1 MAATATAP
9 GEKNGERVPTCSED
23 AQQRQP
29 GDDCVYRHTARTI
42 PMAEVS
48 PIREYSRFGIVRAI
62 IFVECVDSRSNPWNA
77 NRLEEVSLR
86 PGNQSRTEKR
96 LVVVLML

>member
-1 MAATATAP
+1 
-9 GEKNGERVPTCSED
+9 
-23 AQQRQP
+23 
-29 GDDCVYRHTARTI
+29 
-42 PMAEVS
+42 MAEAS
-48 PIREYSRFGIVRAI
+48 PIHEYSRFGTVRATI
-62 IFVECVDSRSNPWNA
+62 LIERIDSRFNPWNA